1 MLMTASFFLC
11 DRLVYADDTNRVIH
25 VTKRFFSFFMILV
38 TVHIASRTKQ
48 KGLLLAAGEI
58 DQSVLAA
65 GEIDQSAPSYISQSQ
80 PI

>member
-1 MLMTASFFLC
+1 MWMTTLLLLC

-48 KGLLLAAGEI
+48 KGL
-58 DQSVLAA
+58 
-65 GEIDQSAPSYISQSQ
+65 
-80 PI
+80 

>member
-1 MLMTASFFLC
+1 MKCIGMQSITWKTVKKSVQFRLLSVLMTASFFLC

-48 KGLLLAAGEI
+48 KGL
-58 DQSVLAA
+58 
-65 GEIDQSAPSYISQSQ
+65 
-80 PI
+80 

>member
-1 MLMTASFFLC
+1 MQIDEPWGNEQSEKSRNIISVIFRSLSVWMTTLFLLC

-48 KGLLLAAGEI
+48 KGL
-58 DQSVLAA
+58 
-65 GEIDQSAPSYISQSQ
+65 
-80 PI
+80 